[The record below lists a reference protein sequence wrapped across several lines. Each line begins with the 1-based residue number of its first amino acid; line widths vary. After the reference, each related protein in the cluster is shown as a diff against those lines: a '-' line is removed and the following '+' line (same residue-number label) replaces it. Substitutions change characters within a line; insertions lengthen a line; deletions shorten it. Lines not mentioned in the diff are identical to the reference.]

1 MRSEKNFF
9 DQKFRC
15 GSKSVMTQ
23 MTQMTQMTLFL
34 CHDTMTLSKTGA
46 KISECWFL
54 YFNFKCI
61 LSSGMRSRRT
71 TGMQKSD
78 RGGPKTKNVKDRSC
92 LVDNNRELNSNK

>member
-71 TGMQKSD
+71 TRMQKSD
-78 RGGPKTKNVKDRSC
+78 RGGPKTKKCQRQ
-92 LVDNNRELNSNK
+92 ELSG